1 MKLIQEHMTEGTIN
15 ILTLVSFAILLI
27 SLLLAFIRL
36 VKGPTV
42 NDRIAAMD
50 LISSIV
56 IGFILV
62 YSMFVKNAMYIDTA
76 IVIALISFV
85 STVAISTY
93 LKQKNS

>member
-1 MKLIQEHMTEGTIN
+1 MTEGTIN